1 MRLRPASLIALGL
14 TISIPAFVAAAAQT
28 DDEPAP
34 LVAPH
39 SVDLPQD
46 ATQANVPTLHVT
58 SREIVVDVMVTDANG
73 NAVHGLKQSDF
84 SIEETGKPQPIRSF
98 REFGSEIPVAEPAAP
113 KLPPGVYTNSQS
125 TPVSGPVNIL
135 LIDALHSTPVD
146 IFRGLQGAAG
156 YLTTMP
162 QGTKVAIFLL
172 SQSGPHML
180 QGFTSDRDSL
190 LRAVNN
196 NRANVEL
203 TLSVQPMDRHTRDWV
218 TVDAFNQIAAYVA
231 GIKGRKN
238 LLWIVPGIPVNLMRD
253 GGYGWSA
260 TPSTSQN
267 DRGGLFGNDFGGPD
281 MGLVHRLMDV
291 YERFTAE
298 QIAVSPV
305 DPRGVA
311 ETSLGLRALAGQS
324 MAHLRAEAVA
334 EQSGGEAFYNSND
347 LKSAIAKAIDHGS
360 QFYTISYI
368 PPKQKDDGHYHLIKV
383 AIVDQPGLHL
393 VYRQGYNAERVPTL
407 DAPAPGPALMKASME
422 GNTPAATQ
430 ILFDVGVWPGY
441 LTSSAAT
448 NPQSQ
453 PDAKSKSGK
462 TVRYEIHYGFPPSE
476 IAFTE
481 DANGILHGSLEF
493 DVVAYDI
500 YRKRVGLLTQT
511 VPMTLS
517 PQQYDEFVA
526 KHAFSFVQKLDL
538 PFGQISLHVGI
549 LDNVTSKVGTL
560 EVPVY
565 VRPVNPKQRAAIP
578 PDAAPAPCPPRCPM
592 PEPAPAPAT
601 H

>member
-14 TISIPAFVAAAAQT
+14 ILGLPAFLAAAAQT

-46 ATQANVPTLHVT
+46 ASQTSVPTLHVT

-73 NAVHGLKQSDF
+73 NAVRGLKQSDF
-84 SIEETGKPQPIRSF
+84 SIEENGKPQPIRSF
-98 REFGSEIPVAEPAAP
+98 GEFGSEIPVAEPAAP

-135 LIDALHSTPVD
+135 LLDALHSTPVN
-146 IFRGLQGAAG
+146 IVRGLQGAAG

-172 SQSGPHML
+172 SQSGTHMM

-203 TLSVQPMDRHTRDWV
+203 TLSVQPMDRHTRNWV

-238 LLWIVPGIPVNLMRD
+238 LLWFVPGMPVPLMRD
-253 GGYGWSA
+253 GGYGW
-260 TPSTSQN
+260 
-267 DRGGLFGNDFGGPD
+267 GNGD

-311 ETSLGLRALAGQS
+311 ETPLGLRALAGQS

-334 EQSGGEAFYNSND
+334 EQSGGEAFYNTND

-360 QFYTISYI
+360 QFYTLSYI
-368 PPKQKDDGHYHLIKV
+368 PPKQKDDGHYHHIKV
-383 AIVDQPGLHL
+383 AIPDQPKLHL

-511 VPMTLS
+511 VPMTFS
-517 PQQYDEFVA
+517 PEQYDEFVA
-526 KHAFSFVQKLDL
+526 KRAFQFTQQLDL
-538 PFGQISLHVGI
+538 PLGQISLHVGI